1 MRLFIALLIAF
12 GVSGSAIAK
21 TQDSVESTKATVSL
35 RKVDTNK
42 VQLLYGS
49 VPDGTVMVKIFDETK
64 TLVQRDIILNKAA
77 FSKYYDFSKIKP
89 GKYQVAVFD
98 KSGKVDHLDLDL
110 SKEATAPVIYS
121 KIEKM
126 DGNKYKVLV
135 NALLASNISLLI
147 YEDDQ
152 LIHEE
157 KLENSKGFQKL
168 YAFKNAR
175 VGSKLEFIVKTD
187 HGFSEMIA
195 VR

>member
-1 MRLFIALLIAF
+1 MRLFIVLLIAF
-12 GVSGSAIAK
+12 GVSGSVNAK
-21 TQDSVESTKATVSL
+21 TQDSDESTKATVSL
-35 RKVDTNK
+35 RKVDANK

-49 VPDGTVMVKIFDETK
+49 VPEGTVMVKIFDETK

-89 GKYQVAVFD
+89 GKYLVAVYD
-98 KSGKVDHLDLDL
+98 NSGEVDHLDLDL
-110 SKEATAPVIYS
+110 SNEATAPLVYS

-126 DGNKYKVLV
+126 EGNKYKVLV
-135 NALLASNISLLI
+135 NALLASDISLFI

-157 KLENSKGFQKL
+157 KLENTTGFQKL

-175 VGSKLEFIVKTD
+175 VGSKLEFFVKTD
-187 HGFSEMIA
+187 NGFSEMIA